1 MAKTKK
7 TTTKTTGRKAELAAK
22 TKKELV
28 AMARELGV
36 PAAGAMSKADLV
48 VVVGGTE
55 NSAAPKTETPAEVV
69 PVEVGQLRKPRR
81 GRNVHRVTEV
91 NVEAPLLA
99 YSPPRL
105 AAERNRPHPS
115 GSAAAHGV
123 GPPTL
128 YAREEPRHDKPLPT

>member
-91 NVEAPLLA
+91 NVEEDFAIVEIDKGP
-99 YSPPRL
+99 SQGRHRKNDL
-105 AAERNRPHPS
+105 AAWAAKTEVV
-115 GSAAAHGV
+115 SA
-123 GPPTL
+123 
-128 YAREEPRHDKPLPT
+128 